1 LQIYLPIAELPV
13 SIFLIL
19 GLGAAVGFISGMF
32 GVGGGFLMTPLLIFI
47 GIPPAIVVATGTAQI
62 AASSLTGSLA
72 YWRRRALDIKL
83 GTVLLAGGLV
93 GTVAGVWFFNSMRRL
108 GQLDL
113 VIVLS
118 YITLLGSVGS
128 LMLVESL
135 KALISERRGVVAPL
149 RRGGQHPWYAFLP
162 FRMRFH
168 RSKLYVSV
176 VPLLALSFTIGFIG
190 AVLGIGGGFLMVPA
204 LIYLFRVPTAV
215 VIGTSLFQILFTM
228 ISAVILHAVTNQSV
242 DIILAIILVIGGVF
256 GAQFGARASRN
267 IRGQQFRLL
276 LALIILA
283 VGVRFGSEIAL
294 RPEEPFS
301 LGPMEVRP

>member
-1 LQIYLPIAELPV
+1 MQIYLPIAELPV

-47 GIPPAIVVATGTAQI
+47 GIPPAVVVATGTAQI
-62 AASSLTGSLA
+62 AASSLTGSIA
-72 YWRRRALDIKL
+72 YWRRKALDFKL

-93 GTVAGVWFFNSMRRL
+93 GTAMGVWFFNSMRRL
-108 GQLDL
+108 GQLEL

-118 YITLLGSVGS
+118 YITLLTAVGG
-128 LMLVESL
+128 LMLAESVQ
-135 KALISERRGVVAPL
+135 ALISERRGTAAPK
-149 RRGGQHPWYAFLP
+149 RAAAKPWYFFLP
-162 FRMRFH
+162 LRMRFN
-168 RSKLYVSV
+168 RSKLYISV
-176 VPLLALSFTIGFIG
+176 LPLLVLSFTIGFLG

-228 ISAVILHAVTNQSV
+228 VAAVLLHATTNQSV

-256 GAQFGARASRN
+256 GAQFGARASQN
-267 IRGQQFRLL
+267 IRGQHFRLL

-283 VGVRFGSEIAL
+283 VGVRFASEIAV
-294 RPEEPFS
+294 RPDEPFS
-301 LGPMEVRP
+301 LGQMEVRQ

>member
-294 RPEEPFS
+294 RPEEHFS